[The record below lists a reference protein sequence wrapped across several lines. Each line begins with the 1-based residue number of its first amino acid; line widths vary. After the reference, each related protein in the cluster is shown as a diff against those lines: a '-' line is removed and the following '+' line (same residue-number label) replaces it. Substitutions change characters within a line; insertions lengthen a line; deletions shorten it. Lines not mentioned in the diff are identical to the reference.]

1 MPVAR
6 GFTLTELAV
15 VLVIVA
21 LLVGG
26 LLIPLSAQID
36 ARDSNDTRRAMAEIR
51 EALLGFVV
59 VNGRL
64 PCPALATT
72 ASTAAGAGQEGPRT
86 PAGCTNPAGVLPWVT
101 LGLAETD
108 AWGRRYTYRLTQV
121 FGGDVGNAGIPGCGP
136 AVQAAFL
143 LCTVGDIRVDASA
156 GGVWIA
162 QNVPA
167 VVVSHGKNGNGAF
180 TSQGNQLP
188 LGADA
193 DELVNQLIPAGTSTA
208 NPAFVSRPAVA
219 AFDDQVIWLPPGVLF
234 SRMISAGKLP

>member
-1 MPVAR
+1 
-6 GFTLTELAV
+6 TLPELAV
-15 VLVIVA
+15 VLVIVS

-26 LLIPLSAQID
+26 LLIPLSTQIE
-36 ARDSNDTRRAMAEIR
+36 AAGVKDTRRALAEIR

-72 ASTAAGAGQEGPRT
+72 ARDTVGAGVEGQRT
-86 PAGCTNPAGVLPWVT
+86 PAGCNNPAGVLPWAT

-108 AWGRRYTYRLTQV
+108 PWGRRYTYRLTPE
-121 FGGDVGNAGIPGCGP
+121 FGGDVGGTKGCGD

-143 LCTVGDIRVDASA
+143 LCTAGDIDVYASA

-162 QNVPA
+162 QKVPA
-167 VVVSHGKNGNGAF
+167 VIVSHGKNGNGAF
-180 TSQGNQLP
+180 TSQGSQLP

-208 NPAFVSRPAVA
+208 NPVFVSRLATTT
-219 AFDDQVIWLPPGVLF
+219 FDDDVTWLPPGVLF